1 MAEMPC
7 MRIRGACEH
16 NLKNINIDIP
26 KNKLVVMTGISGSY
40 NGIA

>member
-1 MAEMPC
+1 MAEMPY

-16 NLKNINIDIP
+16 NLKNINTDIP

-40 NGIA
+40 YGIA